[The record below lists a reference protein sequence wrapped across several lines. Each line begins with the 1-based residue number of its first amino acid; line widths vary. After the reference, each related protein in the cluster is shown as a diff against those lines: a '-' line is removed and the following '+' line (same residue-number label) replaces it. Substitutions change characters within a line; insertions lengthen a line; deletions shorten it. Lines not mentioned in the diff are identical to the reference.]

1 MSERLFDVFA
11 SRSFSGI
18 QALYLKPDDRLVS
31 LPCVWLDR
39 PTQTQIDYV
48 KLFRWELAPDEGSTS
63 SKGSFHYY
71 SWSGVC
77 FHNTKRMNDEASTQW
92 KTVHMQN
99 KIQTETVAI
108 HKIGWLYWQ
117 EIWWLAIFICFEAW
131 NFRTSEPL
139 WNFRQFMHAKVSD
152 YFFSSKAS
160 IGLFKFLKPSCNQKL
175 EQILG

>member
-63 SKGSFHYY
+63 SKGSFHY

-108 HKIGWLYWQ
+108 HKIGWLHWQ
-117 EIWWLAIFICFEAW
+117 ETLMTCNIHLFWGMKLSHIWTTLELQTVHARKSFWLFFFFKSIYRVVQVFE
-131 NFRTSEPL
+131 TI
-139 WNFRQFMHAKVSD
+139 M
-152 YFFSSKAS
+152 
-160 IGLFKFLKPSCNQKL
+160 
-175 EQILG
+175 